1 MSVKYIGKD
10 LEAMSFAVNYHRLIF
25 EKFRPFLGNKIV
37 EVGAGTGSF
46 SELLTEAKPT
56 SLALVEPSEMFESL
70 KINSENLAVENVRLF
85 NNIFEEVRDKIKK
98 EQSPDS
104 VIYVNV
110 LEHIED
116 DERELKFIYETL
128 GESGRLFIFVPAFEW
143 LYGEFDKA
151 VGHFRR
157 YTREDLEN
165 KCRAQKF
172 KIIRSEYFDLVG
184 IIPWWIKYRLFK
196 SSSLNTGAV
205 HAYDKFV
212 VPLAGF
218 FESRISLPIGKNI
231 LLVAEKDSSR

>member
-1 MSVKYIGKD
+1 M
-10 LEAMSFAVNYHRLIF
+10 
-25 EKFRPFLGNKIV
+25 
-37 EVGAGTGSF
+37 
-46 SELLTEAKPT
+46 
-56 SLALVEPSEMFESL
+56 
-70 KINSENLAVENVRLF
+70 
-85 NNIFEEVRDKIKK
+85 
-98 EQSPDS
+98 
-104 VIYVNV
+104 IYVNV

-128 GESGRLFIFVPAFEW
+128 CEGGRLFIFVPAFEW

-205 HAYDKFV
+205 HVYDKFV
-212 VPLAGF
+212 VPLTGF

-231 LLVAEKDSSR
+231 LLVAEKDSSQ